1 MGADGRKAADNHAAS
16 AADHHDA
23 SAADHRDASAAAEL
37 ERRGIDPKRIPV
49 HRFGWPRH
57 LLWHGYPPWLR
68 PFLLGILLW
77 LATAGLER
85 FGFALPVVL
94 RLAVVLLTGLL
105 ILRTACDALITAA
118 ERIAARKN
126 WDHYVTA
133 TLAEML
139 STLPELVAICF
150 VITVSPA
157 AALMI
162 ALVTIYNN
170 AFVFSVYSYFLP
182 KNQRGRYVMPRAI
195 TEAGSQLLI
204 AGAGLG
210 SVIGLVMLVLVGT
223 ELDKQSF
230 AIFDL
235 SLLGTL
241 MLAIFGVY
249 MTVLIKGYANEERA
263 VREALGLSGPEIE
276 ERRSDAYRE
285 VTRTSTVDI
294 VWVLV
299 LGIGAAFLGGERVS
313 AFARAAIR
321 DLEINPIA
329 TAVLLAAFAGM
340 SEYVILWGAHRKGQY
355 RIALAN
361 AFGGITQ
368 VMFLVLP
375 FTMLAIGAYQAFFG
389 FEHPELPLAFSHSA
403 VLLFL
408 LLFPTFFVLLEL
420 IQEDH
425 TLGALDTTIMAAIFI
440 LIISIL
446 IAYGG

>member
-1 MGADGRKAADNHAAS
+1 MKADGRKHADGRSEGRGQRTAT
-16 AADHHDA
+16 HHDA
-23 SAADHRDASAAAEL
+23 LAAAEL
-37 ERRGIDPKRIPV
+37 ERRGIDPKRVAI
-49 HRFGWPRH
+49 HRFGWPQH
-57 LLWHGYPPWLR
+57 LQWHGYPPWLR
-68 PFLLGILLW
+68 PFLIGIALW
-77 LATAGLER
+77 TGFAILER
-85 FGFALPVVL
+85 YEVALPVVL
-94 RLAVVLLTGLL
+94 RSALVLLIGLL

-118 ERIAARKN
+118 ERIAARKR

-210 SVIGLVMLVLVGT
+210 SVIGLVMLVLVGSD
-223 ELDKQSF
+223 LDKQSF
-230 AIFDL
+230 ATFDL
-235 SLLGTL
+235 NLLGVL
-241 MLAIFGVY
+241 MLGIFVVY
-249 MTVLIKGYANEERA
+249 MTVLIRGYATEERA
-263 VREALGLSGPEIE
+263 VQEALGLSGSEIE
-276 ERRSDAYRE
+276 ERRSDVYRQ
-285 VTRTSTVDI
+285 VTKTSALDI
-294 VWVLV
+294 GWVLA
-299 LGIGAAFLGGERVS
+299 LGVGAAFLGGERVS
-313 AFARAAIR
+313 EFARVAIS

-375 FTMLAIGAYQAFFG
+375 FTLLAIGLYQGILG

-425 TLGALDTTIMAAIFI
+425 TLGALDTAIMSAIFV